1 MTIRI
6 DSGEQDFSVP
16 ITTVRIMTD
25 NQSSL
30 NRRRFLVTS
39 SAAGVAGVA
48 GCTDLENFVESEAD
62 DDMSGFDDTSLAPDA
77 DDPEELLS
85 QFYNVLYAPQTEY
98 AHSVLGDTE
107 LHAVE
112 TSLEEE
118 GIDQTE
124 LIERTSLDEEDAETV
139 AQGETAI
146 VEVTVDVTEMG
157 ERQEITDTWLVGTED
172 EEWRLVEELREE
184 PTGEPDDT
192 TVEEDTDTE
201 PVDESLQVV
210 SAVGRVSDADSG
222 SIDRIELVVSL
233 APGSSPVDLGQIR
246 GQYVSEAGA
255 AELIHVG
262 HGGEN
267 TYGIKPVRAANEET
281 PVIETEDE
289 RYTLVIPLTDGQEID
304 GILGDGIPLPSSLEP
319 LNRGERAEI
328 ELHTQSGAVFGEAV
342 VVPDTI
348 DQDFAGDYVEL

>member
-107 LHAVE
+107 LH
-112 TSLEEE
+112 
-118 GIDQTE
+118 
-124 LIERTSLDEEDAETV
+124 
-139 AQGETAI
+139 
-146 VEVTVDVTEMG
+146 
-157 ERQEITDTWLVGTED
+157 
-172 EEWRLVEELREE
+172 
-184 PTGEPDDT
+184 
-192 TVEEDTDTE
+192 
-201 PVDESLQVV
+201 
-210 SAVGRVSDADSG
+210 
-222 SIDRIELVVSL
+222 
-233 APGSSPVDLGQIR
+233 
-246 GQYVSEAGA
+246 
-255 AELIHVG
+255 
-262 HGGEN
+262 
-267 TYGIKPVRAANEET
+267 
-281 PVIETEDE
+281 
-289 RYTLVIPLTDGQEID
+289 
-304 GILGDGIPLPSSLEP
+304 
-319 LNRGERAEI
+319 
-328 ELHTQSGAVFGEAV
+328 TQSGAVFGEAV